1 MARYHVLDDPLNPLP
16 YAGAH
21 LFPGLLPLLPLSV
34 RHLLWL
40 PALNLYTTLVTGPRH
55 IR

>member
-21 LFPGLLPLLPLSV
+21 LFPGLLPLLPLVCPSPP
-34 RHLLWL
+34 LATC
-40 PALNLYTTLVTGPRH
+40 P
-55 IR
+55 

>member
-1 MARYHVLDDPLNPLP
+1 MTPLTRSLMRARTPFRACSLCS
-16 YAGAH
+16 
-21 LFPGLLPLLPLSV
+21 PLSV

-55 IR
+55 IRYR